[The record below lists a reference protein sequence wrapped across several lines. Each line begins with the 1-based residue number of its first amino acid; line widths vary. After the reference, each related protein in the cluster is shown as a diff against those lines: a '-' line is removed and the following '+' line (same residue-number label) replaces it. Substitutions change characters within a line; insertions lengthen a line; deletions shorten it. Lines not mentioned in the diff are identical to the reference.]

1 MLRALVAL
9 ADPGDAVTA
18 DALPAH
24 LQDAAPLADFNEA
37 TLSQPNAPLQTITRH
52 AIDEALRACDHD
64 VARAARRLGVHRS
77 TVYRHLARQRPPA
90 GNTKD

>member
-1 MLRALVAL
+1 MHHKALWPLVKRSNKRFRGYPAATVAFYGP
-9 ADPGDAVTA
+9 DDRR
-18 DALPAH
+18 
-24 LQDAAPLADFNEA
+24 E
-37 TLSQPNAPLQTITRH
+37 TITRH